1 MKKRHFLYSITRD
14 INLPLLI
21 FLLLF
26 LNVKFIFKLFA
37 LVFIIVYSRNLKLGL
52 SWKKSR
58 LPQFYLA
65 IILIELIK
73 YVFFTRNYTLDYS
86 LVFCLGILQWS
97 ISLLALHYIKLFI
110 EKDDSGKVHN
120 TIKAFFAI
128 NFLVSIFFLLVL
140 LIHPTWLSFWGQGTN
155 LTFSHPS
162 AGDAILGIS
171 FDAST
176 VNASINCLGLI
187 YFLYKRE
194 VLFSFL
200 CAFII
205 ICCTSNII
213 FLLTLG
219 VLIIM
224 IITVRS
230 KQLRLRTAVMTFAML
245 VLYIPYSPMNRTYMR
260 DYLVQLY
267 VVNKQRQPLDTE
279 TYHIRSDDSIMTF
292 ADSIYSSED
301 SVYSFSD
308 KKLKKAFGHLLS
320 VKNIRQ
326 DPVTGYIVI
335 PDELYQTKPG
345 KFASFI
351 QTFFYLKH
359 SFKHL
364 LLGSG
369 IGNFSSK
376 LAFRASGVK
385 ILGTYPQKYVYISP
399 DFRHNH
405 LFTFRYYYEAS
416 ASKHSVINYPFSF
429 YNQIL
434 GEYGLIGALV
444 FAIFYLG
451 YFISRYRR
459 LSYGRYLLFA
469 LLGFLLFDYWFE
481 SFTLVI
487 LFELL
492 ILLNIKEGREP
503 DSSTSAQPTEGLAKT
518 EY

>member
-1 MKKRHFLYSITRD
+1 MKKRNFLNSVTRD

-21 FLLLF
+21 FLILF
-26 LNVKFIFKLFA
+26 LNVKFIFKLLA
-37 LVFIIVYSRNLKLGL
+37 LVFMILYSRNLKLGL

-65 IILIELIK
+65 IILIELVK
-73 YVFFTRNYTLDYS
+73 YVLFTRNFTLAYS

-97 ISLLALHYIKLFI
+97 ISLLALHHIKLFI
-110 EKDDSGKVHN
+110 EKDDSRKVHN
-120 TIKAFFAI
+120 TIKAFFAL

-140 LIHPTWLSFWGQGTN
+140 LFHPTWLSFWGQGTN
-155 LTFSHPS
+155 LTFNHPS

-200 CAFII
+200 CAII
-205 ICCTSNII
+205 IVCCTSNII

-219 VLIIM
+219 ILIIM
-224 IITVRS
+224 ILTVRS
-230 KQLRLRTAVMTFAML
+230 KQLRLRTAVMTFAIL
-245 VLYIPYSPMNRTYMR
+245 ALYIPYSPKNRTYMR

-267 VVNKQRQPLDTE
+267 IVNKEKQPLDTE
-279 TYHIRSDDSIMTF
+279 NYHIRSQDSIITF
-292 ADSIYSSED
+292 ANPNESPND

-308 KKLKKAFGHLLS
+308 KKIEKAIYNLLS

-326 DPVTGYIVI
+326 DLGTGYIVI
-335 PDELYQTKPG
+335 PDEFYQSKPG

-416 ASKHSVINYPFSF
+416 ASKHSIINYPFSF

-451 YFISRYRR
+451 YFTTRYRR
-459 LSYGRYLLFA
+459 LSYGRYLLLA

-503 DSSTSAQPTEGLAKT
+503 DSSTSAQPTEELVKT

>member
-1 MKKRHFLYSITRD
+1 MKKRNFFSSLFRD

-21 FLLLF
+21 FLVLF
-26 LNVKFIFKLFA
+26 LNVKFVFKLLA
-37 LVFIIVYSRNLKLGL
+37 IVFMILYSRNLKLGL
-52 SWKKSR
+52 SRKNSR
-58 LPQFYLA
+58 LPQFYLV
-65 IILIELIK
+65 IILVELFK
-73 YVFFTRNYTLDYS
+73 YILVTRNYTFDYT
-86 LVFCLGILQWS
+86 LVCCLGLLQWS

-120 TIKAFFAI
+120 TIKAFFAL
-128 NFLVSIFFLLVL
+128 NFLVSMFFLLL
-140 LIHPTWLSFWGQGTN
+140 LIIHPAWLSFWGQGTG

-176 VNASINCLGLI
+176 VNAAINCLGLI
-187 YFLYKRE
+187 YFLHKRE
-194 VLFSFL
+194 ILFSFL
-200 CAFII
+200 CAII
-205 ICCTSNII
+205 LVCCTSNII
-213 FLLTLG
+213 FLLTLF
-219 VLIIM
+219 VLVAM
-224 IITVRS
+224 ILTVKSRL
-230 KQLRLRTAVMTFAML
+230 LRLRTAMMTLSLL

-267 VVNKQRQPLDTE
+267 VINKHKQPLDTA
-279 TYHIRSDDSIMTF
+279 TYHLR
-292 ADSIYSSED
+292 SED
-301 SVYSFSD
+301 STMLVADTAKLPEDSIYSFSD
-308 KKLKKAFGHLLS
+308 KKLEKAFGNLIS
-320 VKNIRQ
+320 FKNIRQ

-335 PDELYQTKPG
+335 PDALYQTKPG
-345 KFASFI
+345 KLASFI

-376 LAFRASGVK
+376 LAFRASGEK

-399 DFRHNH
+399 DFKHNH

-434 GEYGLIGALV
+434 GEYGLVGAIL

-451 YFISRYRR
+451 YFISRYRK
-459 LSYGRYLLFA
+459 LSYGRYLLLA
-469 LLGFLLFDYWFE
+469 LLGFLFFDYWFE

-487 LFELL
+487 MFELL
-492 ILLNIKEGREP
+492 ILLNIKEGRETE
-503 DSSTSAQPTEGLAKT
+503 SSIPTQPAEELVKSTA
-518 EY
+518 